1 MPLLQQ
7 AFVIVLLPLA
17 IAAMPVQTPD
27 AGSAC
32 TEGTIKTNPQLL
44 NCRNETPS
52 IPVTERIEVLTWLI
66 NDAIALRKKAQG
78 VCRQLSNCSVST
90 YIRLYIYIY
99 LLHTIATRESH
110 YCIAIV
116 TTSAATMSVYLLHLH
131 NFASV

>member
-7 AFVIVLLPLA
+7 AFVIVLLSLA

-32 TEGTIKTNPQLL
+32 TEGTIKTNPHLL

-52 IPVTERIEVLTWLI
+52 IPVTERNEVLTWLI
-66 NDAIALRKKAQG
+66 CDALALRKKAQG

-99 LLHTIATRESH
+99 I
-110 YCIAIV
+110 
-116 TTSAATMSVYLLHLH
+116 SAAHNCNEGVSLLYSYSYNVGCYNVSLLIA
-131 NFASV
+131 FA